1 MAFWQF
7 PKYVSVAEKRV
18 KADKKRKQL
27 LKKNPKL
34 CPVEIEGSA
43 LATTWWG
50 KSWDKNLERYADYEN
65 RIGRGRSYVRHGAV
79 LDLQIAPG
87 EVTALVQGS
96 RSAPYEI
103 TVKIKKISPGNW
115 QQIKKACEGKFDS
128 LKALL
133 AGKFPKDLEMLFT
146 EKGRGL
152 FPTPDEIKF
161 SCSCPDWA
169 SMCKHVAATLY
180 GIGARLDDDPLLFFK
195 LRNVAV
201 EDLVSQAVAESSQ
214 DLLRKA
220 EKKTGRVLEDADLS
234 DVFGIDLDMADDAD
248 TPVVA
253 DLKKRVAKPRAR
265 VSSPAGK
272 KVAKAIPLKAPEK
285 VVLKKEKTF
294 RALKKTPVTENKALP
309 DIDQVEKCINASK
322 KGITTADL
330 VEKTGLD
337 TARVRYLVSR
347 LKAQGRLSVPERGV
361 YTGVTPVKVKKKPD
375 TSESTLMKDTIW
387 KNRKTVTIFD
397 LMKKTGLDE
406 KALRNLML
414 KLMAQGKI
422 KAVSRNVFKKA

>member
-1 MAFWQF
+1 MGYWQF
-7 PKYVSVAEKRV
+7 PKYVSVAGKRA
-18 KADKKRKQL
+18 KAERKKKQL

-34 CPVEIEGSA
+34 KPVDLDGNA

-79 LDLQIAPG
+79 LDLQIEPG

-103 TVKIKKISPGNW
+103 TVKIKKISPENW
-115 QQIKKACEGKFDS
+115 QQVKKACEGKFDS
-128 LKALL
+128 LKTLL
-133 AGKFPKDLEMLFT
+133 TGKFPKDLEMLFT
-146 EKGRGL
+146 EKGKGL
-152 FPTPDEIKF
+152 FPTPGEIKF

-169 SMCKHVAATLY
+169 YMCKHVAATLY
-180 GIGARLDDDPLLFFK
+180 GIGARLDEDPLLFFK
-195 LRNVAV
+195 LRNVVV

-234 DVFGIDLDMADDAD
+234 DVFGIDLDSVDDFD
-248 TPVVA
+248 TPGRV
-253 DLKKRVAKPRAR
+253 DLKKSVAKPRAR
-265 VSSPAGK
+265 VPSPAGK
-272 KVAKAIPLKAPEK
+272 KAAKAIPRKAPERG
-285 VVLKKEKTF
+285 VLKKEKAH
-294 RALKKTPVTENKALP
+294 RAPQKTSVTENKALP
-309 DIDQVEKCINASK
+309 DIDRVEKCINASK

-337 TARVRYLVSR
+337 MTKVRYLVSR
-347 LKAQGRLSVPERGV
+347 LKTQGKIAVLARGV
-361 YTGVTPVKVKKKPD
+361 YAGVITVKKKPD
-375 TSESTLMKDTIW
+375 ISESALIEDTLW

-406 KALRNLML
+406 KPLRILML
-414 KLMAQGKI
+414 RLMAQGKI